1 MRTERFA
8 GADRDVVDAWVD
20 RLVIAL
26 IAGMSVIGSAV
37 VLLAAAMTGSDDIRT
52 ALWILGFAG
61 LTFSTTLAMRGAAR
75 ALRRHL
81 ERVS

>member
-1 MRTERFA
+1 MRSERFA
-8 GADRDVVDAWVD
+8 GGDRDVVNGWMD

-26 IAGMSVIGSAV
+26 IGGIERDRPRSLLVAG
-37 VLLAAAMTGSDDIRT
+37 AMTGSDDMQT

-81 ERVS
+81 ERVG